1 MAGSPSEWTGRPALA
16 ERAVVTA
23 VISGLR
29 RAVGVFG
36 KFVLPR
42 GPITILVVDDD
53 PIVLRA
59 TQDRL
64 VRLGFRVQA
73 ELDPPSALRRLRHDS
88 VQLALIDASLLGPTG
103 DLLVAEACRCF
114 SRHRIVLHSGWRAA
128 ELDALARQH
137 RLLGFIQK
145 TGDEAW
151 MEQELER
158 LLGESAQ
165 RLECSESTPPNV
177 RCP

>member
-1 MAGSPSEWTGRPALA
+1 DGAPASETAATAKTSWSSSIRPSPPLTHGQRRGAGTDPPPRAARLAPRAPTRAPVAGSPSEWTGRPALA

-73 ELDPPSALRRLRHDS
+73 ELDPPSALRR
-88 VQLALIDASLLGPTG
+88 
-103 DLLVAEACRCF
+103 
-114 SRHRIVLHSGWRAA
+114 
-128 ELDALARQH
+128 
-137 RLLGFIQK
+137 
-145 TGDEAW
+145 
-151 MEQELER
+151 
-158 LLGESAQ
+158 
-165 RLECSESTPPNV
+165 
-177 RCP
+177 